1 MQTDPVFIKSNDVAW
16 TLSSGN
22 SFDFTV
28 ARLDEIHPF
37 ISGNKYFK
45 LKYNLQSA
53 LAQNK
58 QGIITMGGAFSNH
71 LSATAFA
78 CHEAGLESA
87 GIIRGEII
95 QSLNPT
101 LSFCEQ
107 MQMQLIPV
115 ERKDY
120 NRNSET
126 VEEIQRNNNHLFFV
140 PEGGYNAEGL
150 QGCKEILS
158 MIPNADSFTHI
169 LCCMG
174 TGTTFKGIAASAKIH
189 QTVIGIPVLKI
200 RADERELFIQQH
212 ASIESAAK
220 KQVLF
225 DYAGDGYA
233 KLSEGQ
239 INFMNSFYT
248 KTGIPTDIVYTAKLM
263 QAVITLAEQDYFTR
277 NNKILVLHTGGLQG
291 NSSLKPG
298 TLFY

>member
-1 MQTDPVFIKSNDVAW
+1 MQRVPVFIKSKEVVW
-16 TLSSGN
+16 TLSGGS
-22 SFDFTV
+22 SFEFTV

-58 QGIITMGGAFSNH
+58 KGIITMGGAFSNH

-78 CHEAGLESA
+78 CDEAGLESA

-95 QSLNPT
+95 QPLNST

-107 MQMQLIPV
+107 MQMKLTPV

-120 NRNSET
+120 GRNSET
-126 VEEIQRNNNHLFFV
+126 VEKIRRNNDHLFFV
-140 PEGGYNAEGL
+140 PEGGDNAEGL

-158 MIPNADSFTHI
+158 MIPDADSFTHI

-174 TGTTFKGIAASAKIH
+174 TGTTFKGIATSAKIH

-200 RADERELFIQQH
+200 KTDERDLFIQQH
-212 ASIESAAK
+212 ATIESAAE

-233 KLSEGQ
+233 KLSEEQ
-239 INFMNSFYT
+239 LNFMNSFYT
-248 KTGIPTDIVYTAKLM
+248 KTGIPTDIVYTGKLM

-298 TLFY
+298 MLLY

>member
-1 MQTDPVFIKSNDVAW
+1 MQRSEVFIKCNEVKW

-22 SFDFTV
+22 FFEFTV
-28 ARLDEIHPF
+28 ARLDEIHAF

-78 CHEAGLESA
+78 CHEAGLQSA

-95 QSLNPT
+95 QPLNPT
-101 LSFCEQ
+101 LFFCEQ

-115 ERKDY
+115 ERKKY

-126 VEEIQRNNNHLFFV
+126 VAEIRRNHNHLFFV
-140 PEGGYNAEGL
+140 PEGGDNEEGL
-150 QGCKEILS
+150 MGCKEILS
-158 MIPNADSFTHI
+158 IIPDADSFTHI
-169 LCCMG
+169 ICCMG
-174 TGTTFKGIAASAKIH
+174 TGTTFKGIAASAKVH
-189 QTVIGIPVLKI
+189 QTIIGIPVLKI
-200 RADERELFIQQH
+200 KTYERDLFIQQH
-212 ASIESAAK
+212 ATIESTAG

-225 DYAGDGYA
+225 DHAGDGYA
-233 KLSEGQ
+233 KFSEEQ
-239 INFMNSFYT
+239 INFMNLFYT
-248 KTGIPTDIVYTAKLM
+248 KTGIPTDIVYTGKLI

-298 TLFY
+298 TLLY